1 MNRTWTALSLIA
13 ALLAF
18 ACDRAGEPEQAR
30 ITPAAPVVLRLQVDG
45 MHCQG
50 CVDAITDK
58 VKRVDG
64 VVDCR
69 VSLQDRQADVAV
81 RDAAL
86 AGPVQQ
92 AMETLHYKV
101 KPLPASEAPATAP
114 APPAAS
120 P

>member
-1 MNRTWTALSLIA
+1 MNRTWTALSPIA

-69 VSLQDRQADVAV
+69 VRLEQREADVAV
-81 RDAAL
+81 RDAQ
-86 AGPVQQ
+86 AGEAAQK
-92 AMETLHYKV
+92 AIEKLGYKV
-101 KPLPASEAPATAP
+101 TPLE
-114 APPAAS
+114 
-120 P
+120 